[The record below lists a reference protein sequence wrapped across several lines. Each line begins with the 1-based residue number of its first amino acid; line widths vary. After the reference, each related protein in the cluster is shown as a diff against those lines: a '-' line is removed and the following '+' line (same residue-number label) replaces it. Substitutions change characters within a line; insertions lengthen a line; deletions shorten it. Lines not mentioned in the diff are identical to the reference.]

1 MYYSPTLEN
10 ELLEAVYQFGE
21 QAGTR
26 QEVHSSGEFPFP
38 SFSSLTP
45 GIPSNYS
52 HSNGP
57 TVIYMHYT
65 ASSDNNTALAVFYA
79 NTANVASPV
88 LSNFT
93 KVAPSLS
100 SALRSTNLLSLVN
113 ELGIIPANG
122 HPELMTAVAFKNNL
136 EKIQLTRQVHDKA
149 FIKSDHEIILSLM
162 LALYCDLFIRIFWLR
177 VSSLVETALA

>member
-1 MYYSPTLEN
+1 
-10 ELLEAVYQFGE
+10 
-21 QAGTR
+21 
-26 QEVHSSGEFPFP
+26 
-38 SFSSLTP
+38 
-45 GIPSNYS
+45 
-52 HSNGP
+52 
-57 TVIYMHYT
+57 MHYT
-65 ASSDNNTALAVFYA
+65 VSSDNNTALAVFYA

-113 ELGIIPANG
+113 EVGIIPANG

-136 EKIQLTRQVHDKA
+136 EKFQLTRQVHDKA

-162 LALYCDLFIRIFWLR
+162 LALYCDLFIRVFWLK
-177 VSSLVETALA
+177 SLRWWKQPWLEPK